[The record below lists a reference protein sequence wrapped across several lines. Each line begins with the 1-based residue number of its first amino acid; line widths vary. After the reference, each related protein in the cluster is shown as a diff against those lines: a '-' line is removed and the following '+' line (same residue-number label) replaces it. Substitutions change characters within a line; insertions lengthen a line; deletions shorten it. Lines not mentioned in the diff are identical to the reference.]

1 MRPSCLHM
9 QHFRNA
15 DNVLSVMQAVSW
27 GMPAL
32 AEMVL
37 LGLLGGSCNMPFAL
51 LANGKWLKMTL

>member
-1 MRPSCLHM
+1 M
-9 QHFRNA
+9 QQFNKA